1 MWFRKYT
8 LTILACVI
16 TLVMY
21 LVSPKDLG
29 CLTAAGGTLVAV
41 LAFYFNANVKSN
53 GKGNHDTGN
62 AT

>member
-1 MWFRKYT
+1 MWFRKWS
-8 LTILACVI
+8 LTALGIGA

-21 LVSPKDLG
+21 LVSPQDLG

-53 GKGNHDTGN
+53 GKGTN
-62 AT
+62 ANGTT